1 MGFAASLLALDVGAL
16 GLGAGLA
23 LLAAIIGYRMRQHGH
38 AILPFRDPVLIAIVS
53 SQFVVLI
60 LAAIMP
66 TDPVMIKITGDVP
79 VLFAMMF
86 DCGYLL
92 GYIMCRP
99 GDRVYVDL
107 PTDDGG
113 SEVIP
118 LVHYTKNGIQ
128 YMMPQRLGAIIAG
141 LMGIRYPLAAA
152 IGSIN
157 NWRSMYATNG
167 LIRLSMAVAPAS
179 YHGVDYVTVSK
190 VKCGHHIVREGGKW
204 RGAIV
209 EKTPRYLF
217 HFEVEAHTIIFSQAT
232 LDDPASFWRQQ
243 ELYLGA
249 IARAAHS
256 EQHIRR
262 LEVQL
267 SAAAYDAGA
276 SLLEGMVQL
285 TTDAPGYED
294 DLRRALAEERARRT
308 KRERKE
314 ATDGV
319 DSQ

>member
-1 MGFAASLLALDVGAL
+1 MDIADLLTLDIGAL
-16 GLGAGLA
+16 GLGAGIA

-38 AILPFRDPVLIAIVS
+38 AILPIRDPVLIAILC
-53 SQFVVLI
+53 SQVAVLI
-60 LAAIMP
+60 MAAMMP
-66 TDPVMIKITGDVP
+66 SDPVMIRITGDVP
-79 VLFAMMF
+79 VLAALMF
-86 DCGYLL
+86 DGGYLL

-107 PTDDGG
+107 PTEDGG

-118 LVHYTKNGIQ
+118 LVHYTKNGVQ
-128 YMMPQRLGAIIAG
+128 YMMPQHFGAIVAG
-141 LMGIRYPLAAA
+141 LCGIRYPLSAAM
-152 IGSIN
+152 GSIN
-157 NWRSMYATNG
+157 NWRAMSATNG
-167 LIRLSMAVAPAS
+167 LIRLSMSVAPAS
-179 YHGVDYVTVSK
+179 FHGVDYVTVPK
-190 VKCGHHIVREGGKW
+190 VRIGHHVVREGGKW
-204 RGAIV
+204 RGVII

-217 HFEVEAHTIIFSQAT
+217 HFEVEAHTVIFSQAT

-243 ELYLGA
+243 KLYLDA

-294 DLRRALAEERARRT
+294 DLRRAIAEERDRRT
-308 KRERKE
+308 RRDKKE
-314 ATDGV
+314 VTEDGINTE
-319 DSQ
+319 